1 MQVVDANGN
10 MYGDDNLE
18 INDVNGKPKTTGGGG
33 GGGVTSVGTTGL
45 ISGGPITTTGTIST
59 SMNTNKLVGRSTAG
73 TGIME
78 EITVGSGLTLSSGTL
93 NNTATPT
100 PLGYYGAWQDDLIQT
115 AAASNTGYAMIYRVA
130 DITPSG
136 ISIVNNGSG
145 NPTRITFANT
155 GIYNI
160 QFSSQF
166 QNLANSPQDVTIWLR
181 KNGTDVA
188 GSSGVVGMEARK
200 NPGDPYHTIVSWNY
214 LLSVV
219 AGEYYEL
226 VWSTTDHI
234 NVEMHSY
241 AAGSPPPS
249 AASVILT
256 VTQQSGIM
264 AGTGI
269 TALNSLTG
277 AAQTFGNDTNVTMVS
292 SGTNHAI
299 TWAGTLADS
308 RIASASN
315 WNAKQDALVS
325 GTNIKTVNSNSLL
338 GSGNIAITASTAWGG
353 ITGTLSS
360 QTDLQT
366 ALDTK
371 PTNKL
376 AVGTNVTG
384 TTGST
389 ISASALLPANT
400 LVVGKPCMIHIKARG
415 RRVSGAL
422 GTITSGIARNTSVS
436 TIGTTFIGSITMT
449 TTNTFA
455 MLERHLF
462 WDGVA
467 NISVQTPGTLVSD
480 LINNGSYSTTVINPA
495 VNNYFIYYITLAN
508 AGDTGQIQWGLY
520 ILYI

>member
-1 MQVVDANGN
+1 
-10 MYGDDNLE
+10 
-18 INDVNGKPKTTGGGG
+18 
-33 GGGVTSVGTTGL
+33 
-45 ISGGPITTTGTIST
+45 
-59 SMNTNKLVGRSTAG
+59 
-73 TGIME
+73 
-78 EITVGSGLTLSSGTL
+78 
-93 NNTATPT
+93 
-100 PLGYYGAWQDDLIQT
+100 
-115 AAASNTGYAMIYRVA
+115 
-130 DITPSG
+130 
-136 ISIVNNGSG
+136 
-145 NPTRITFANT
+145 
-155 GIYNI
+155 
-160 QFSSQF
+160 
-166 QNLANSPQDVTIWLR
+166 
-181 KNGTDVA
+181 
-188 GSSGVVGMEARK
+188 MEARK
-200 NPGDPYHTIVSWNY
+200 NPGDPYHTIVGWNY
-214 LLSVV
+214 VLSVV

-234 NVEMHSY
+234 HVEMHFY

-308 RIASASN
+308 RIASAST

-325 GTNIKTVNSNSLL
+325 GTNIKTINSNSLL
-338 GSGNIAITASTAWGG
+338 GSGDIAITASAAWGG
-353 ITGTLSS
+353 ITGTLSA

-366 ALDTK
+366 VLDTK

-415 RRVSGAL
+415 RRVLGAL
-422 GTITSGIARNTSVS
+422 GTITSGMYRNTSLS
-436 TIGTTFIGSITMT
+436 LIGGNLIGSITMT

-467 NISVQTPGTLVSD
+467 NISVQSPGTLVSD
-480 LINNGSYSTTVINPA
+480 MINTGSYSTTVINPA

-508 AGDTGQIQWGLY
+508 ATDTGQIQWGLH
-520 ILYI
+520 ILYT

>member
-73 TGIME
+73 PGIME

-166 QNLANSPQDVTIWLR
+166 QNLANSPQDVTVWLR

-219 AGEYYEL
+219 AGDYYEL

-234 NVEMHSY
+234 NVEMRSY

-315 WNAKQDALVS
+315 WNAKQNQLILYCSSAVTVVT
-325 GTNIKTVNSNSLL
+325 GTTNETLIASVPIPTTISNAMLRSSFTVRVTTL
-338 GSGNIAITASTAWGG
+338 GAAAPRSRIRIGTFASPTLAQITASTIIATNAIGSTGMVSIYRTMPVIGG
-353 ITGTLSS
+353 ASGSIK
-360 QTDLQT
+360 
-366 ALDTK
+366 AF
-371 PTNKL
+371 
-376 AVGTNVTG
+376 A
-384 TTGST
+384 TGS
-389 ISASALLPANT
+389 N
-400 LVVGKPCMIHIKARG
+400 
-415 RRVSGAL
+415 
-422 GTITSGIARNTSVS
+422 
-436 TIGTTFIGSITMT
+436 
-449 TTNTFA
+449 
-455 MLERHLF
+455 
-462 WDGVA
+462 
-467 NISVQTPGTLVSD
+467 
-480 LINNGSYSTTVINPA
+480 
-495 VNNYFIYYITLAN
+495 AN
-508 AGDTGQIQWGLY
+508 ADYGQLAAFDVVLKNFTTQQYLYYTIYNNTVAAQTECYGLLVENIQ
-520 ILYI
+520 

>member
-33 GGGVTSVGTTGL
+33 GGSVTSVGTTGL

-100 PLGYYGAWQDDLIQT
+100 PLGYYGAWQDDITQT
-115 AAASNTGYAMIYRVA
+115 AAANNTGYAMIYRIT
-130 DITPSG
+130 DITPNG
-136 ISIVNNGSG
+136 ISIVSNGT
-145 NPTRITFANT
+145 NLTRITFANT

-181 KNGTDVA
+181 KNGTDVTGSA
-188 GSSGVVGMEARK
+188 GVIGMEARK
-200 NPGDPYHTIVSWNY
+200 NPGDPYHTIAGWNY
-214 LLSVV
+214 VLSVV

-226 VWSTTDHI
+226 VWSTTDHT
-234 NVEMHSY
+234 NVQMHFY

-299 TWAGTLADS
+299 TWAGTLDDS

-315 WNAKQDALVS
+315 WNAKQNQLILYCSSA
-325 GTNIKTVNSNSLL
+325 TTV
-338 GSGNIAITASTAWGG
+338 
-353 ITGTLSS
+353 
-360 QTDLQT
+360 
-366 ALDTK
+366 
-371 PTNKL
+371 
-376 AVGTNVTG
+376 VTG
-384 TTGST
+384 TTNETLIASVPIPTTISNAMLRSSFIVRVTTLGAASPRTRIRIGTFASPTLAQLTAST
-389 ISASALLPANT
+389 I
-400 LVVGKPCMIHIKARG
+400 
-415 RRVSGAL
+415 L
-422 GTITSGIARNTSVS
+422 GTNA
-436 TIGTTFIGSITMT
+436 IGSLGMVSMYRTMPIIGGSSGSIKTIQTGGNVNADYGQLAAFDVVLRNFT
-449 TTNTFA
+449 TQQYLYFTILNNT
-455 MLERHLF
+455 
-462 WDGVA
+462 VA
-467 NISVQTPGTLVSD
+467 AQTECYGLLVENIQ
-480 LINNGSYSTTVINPA
+480 
-495 VNNYFIYYITLAN
+495 
-508 AGDTGQIQWGLY
+508 
-520 ILYI
+520 

>member
-18 INDVNGKPKTTGGGG
+18 INDINGKPKTTGGG

-45 ISGGPITTTGTIST
+45 ISGGPITSIGTIST
-59 SMNTNKLVGRSTAG
+59 SMNTNKLVGRSTVG
-73 TGIME
+73 SGIME
-78 EITVGSGLTLSSGTL
+78 EITVGTGLTLSAGTL
-93 NNTATPT
+93 TNTATPT

-166 QNLANSPQDVTIWLR
+166 QNLANSPQDVTVWLR
-181 KNGTDVA
+181 KNGTDVT

-200 NPGDPYHTIVSWNY
+200 NPGDPYHTIVGWNY
-214 LLSVV
+214 VLSVV

-226 VWSTTDHI
+226 VWSTTDHT

-264 AGTGI
+264 AGTGM
-269 TALNSLTG
+269 TALNGLTG

-308 RIASASN
+308 RISSAST

-325 GTNIKTVNSNSLL
+325 GTNIKTINSTSLL
-338 GSGNIAITASTAWGG
+338 GSGNIAIASSPYT
-353 ITGTLSS
+353 T
-360 QTDLQT
+360 
-366 ALDTK
+366 
-371 PTNKL
+371 
-376 AVGTNVTG
+376 VGNSAGVLVNG
-384 TTGST
+384 TTANT
-389 ISASALLPANT
+389 ISASILIPGNT
-400 LVVGKPCMIHIKARG
+400 LVATQVLQLRAQVRKIGGTGTVNVRFYINTINSLVGATQIAQGANMTGSGQMQRVARDFYITISTLQCYLPTNPISTD
-415 RRVSGAL
+415 VSSGAM
-422 GTITSGIARNTSVS
+422 TSIA
-436 TIGTTFIGSITMT
+436 
-449 TTNTFA
+449 
-455 MLERHLF
+455 
-462 WDGVA
+462 
-467 NISVQTPGTLVSD
+467 
-480 LINNGSYSTTVINPA
+480 Y
-495 VNNYFIYYITLAN
+495 TLATPYYLIAAVQCSTLTEDGTVTRLN
-508 AGDTGQIQWGLY
+508 LMTY
-520 ILYI
+520 

>member
-33 GGGVTSVGTTGL
+33 
-45 ISGGPITTTGTIST
+45 
-59 SMNTNKLVGRSTAG
+59 A
-73 TGIME
+73 
-78 EITVGSGLTLSSGTL
+78 
-93 NNTATPT
+93 T
-100 PLGYYGAWQDDLIQT
+100 PLGYYGAFQDLTDQY
-115 AAASNTGYAMIYRVA
+115 AAVINTGYPMLLGVTDLTNGVTVVSGSRVT
-130 DITPSG
+130 I
-136 ISIVNNGSG
+136 
-145 NPTRITFANT
+145 ANT

-160 QFSSQF
+160 QWSGQF
-166 QNLANSPQDVTIWLR
+166 RNPTANIHDVTVWLR
-181 KNGTDVA
+181 KNGVDVP
-188 GSSGVVGMEARK
+188 GSSGVVAVTAKHGSFDGHVL
-200 NPGDPYHTIVSWNY
+200 PSWNF
-214 LLSVV
+214 LLDVV
-219 AGEYYEL
+219 AGDYYEFT
-226 VWSTTDHI
+226 WSTEDI
-234 NVEMHSY
+234 SVYLSFQP
-241 AAGSPPPS
+241 AGSPPPS
-249 AASVILT
+249 TASVVLT

-308 RIASASN
+308 RIASAST

-384 TTGST
+384 TTALT

-400 LVVGKPCMIHIKARG
+400 LVVGNPCMIHLKARG
-415 RRVSGAL
+415 LRIGVSAL
-422 GTITSGIARNTSVS
+422 GVITFGMYRNTSVS
-436 TIGTTFIGSITMT
+436 TTGATFIGSNTITAGVKMIQ
-449 TTNTFA
+449 F
-455 MLERHLF
+455 ERHLF
-462 WDGVA
+462 WDGVSKIGA
-467 NISVQTPGTLVSD
+467 VPGATLNSD
-480 LINNGSYSTTVINPA
+480 MLNTLSYTETTINPA
-495 VNNYFIYYITLAN
+495 VNNYFIYSVTLAN
-508 AGDTGQIQWGLY
+508 AGDTGQIQWGLH

>member
-33 GGGVTSVGTTGL
+33 GGCVTSVGTTGL

-59 SMNTNKLVGRSTAG
+59 SMNTNKLIGRSTAG

-100 PLGYYGAWQDDLIQT
+100 PLGYYGAWQDDITQT
-115 AAASNTGYAMIYRVA
+115 AAANNTGYAMIYRIT
-130 DITPSG
+130 DITPNG
-136 ISIVNNGSG
+136 ISIVSNGT
-145 NPTRITFANT
+145 NLTRITFANT

-181 KNGTDVA
+181 KNGTDVTGSA
-188 GSSGVVGMEARK
+188 GVIGMEARK
-200 NPGDPYHTIVSWNY
+200 NPGDPYHTIAGWNY
-214 LLSVV
+214 VLSVV

-226 VWSTTDHI
+226 VWSTTDHT
-234 NVEMHSY
+234 NVQMHFY

-299 TWAGTLADS
+299 TWAGTLDDS

-315 WNAKQDALVS
+315 WNAKQNALVS
-325 GTNIKTVNSNSLL
+325 GTNIKTINSNSLL
-338 GSGNIAITASTAWGG
+338 GSGNIAITASAAWGG
-353 ITGTLSS
+353 ITGTLSA

-366 ALDTK
+366 VLNTK

-376 AVGTNVTG
+376 AAGTNVTG

-389 ISASALLPANT
+389 ISASNLLPANT
-400 LVVGKPCMIHIKARG
+400 LVVGQPCMIHLKARG
-415 RRVSGAL
+415 RRVIGVL

-436 TIGTTFIGSITMT
+436 ITGSTFIGSINMT

-467 NISVQTPGTLVSD
+467 NVSVQTPGTLVSD
-480 LINNGSYSTTVINPA
+480 LINTGSYSTSVINPA
-495 VNNYFIYYITLAN
+495 VDNYFLYYITLAN
-508 AGDTGQIQWGLY
+508 AGDTGQIQWGLHT
-520 ILYI
+520 LYI